1 MDTSLLRCL
10 RYTRQRLEKSIM
22 LQKAKHP
29 LREKIVAPFRSI
41 FLPAKIP
48 LTFPKGVRFYLPSAP
63 RLNSKSGDVFNEL
76 ISGGTQRSDIW
87 FPSQKKVH
95 ILVKIYRILRRSSL
109 LIYTLFRIKCRCS
122 RLDMIDAY
130 IIIGRQ
136 VNRRLLFNNPEVK
149 PLIISD
155 VSPDLH
161 MLWSAAAAEGNR
173 AIWWQDDYHHYTYF
187 PYPASLAVVLNE
199 LALLNIRRKNKRVE
213 VFTRIQTPVQQI
225 RQIPDKPLVG
235 VATNGFFFA
244 TKKQM
249 DLLKNLKDSLGV
261 DVLYLRL
268 HPNSKLTQECFNRS
282 WISVA
287 TKDESLEE
295 YARCVDLVF
304 VGNSAVQL
312 RLVCYGVPVVH
323 ISGLDDYEYDLYG
336 YCEMGVVYG
345 CDDHKK
351 VEKLNVNS
359 YYASPLVNQKLVSY
373 VSVVDTKTRGLQ
385 CLNGI

>member
-1 MDTSLLRCL
+1 
-10 RYTRQRLEKSIM
+10 
-22 LQKAKHP
+22 
-29 LREKIVAPFRSI
+29 
-41 FLPAKIP
+41 
-48 LTFPKGVRFYLPSAP
+48 
-63 RLNSKSGDVFNEL
+63 
-76 ISGGTQRSDIW
+76 
-87 FPSQKKVH
+87 
-95 ILVKIYRILRRSSL
+95 
-109 LIYTLFRIKCRCS
+109 
-122 RLDMIDAY
+122 MIDAY

-149 PLIISD
+149 PIIISD
-155 VSPDLH
+155 VSPELH
-161 MLWSAAAAEGNR
+161 MLWSAAAVEGNR

-187 PYPASLAVVLNE
+187 PYPALLAVVLNE
-199 LALLNIRRKNKRVE
+199 LALLNIRKKNERAE
-213 VFTRIQTPVQQI
+213 VFTRTQTPVQQM
-225 RQIPDKPLVG
+225 RQIPDNPLVG
-235 VATNGFFFA
+235 IATNGFFFA

-268 HPNSKLTQECFNRS
+268 HPNSKLNQDCFNRS

-287 TKDESLEE
+287 TKDEPLEE
-295 YARCVDLVF
+295 YARRLDLVF

-323 ISGLDDYEYDLYG
+323 VSGLDDYKYDLYG

-345 CDDHKK
+345 CDDYKQ

-359 YYASPLVNQKLVSY
+359 YYASPQVNQRLVSY

-385 CLNGI
+385 CLNKI